1 MPDGKSKCKKKCINL
16 CSAEMYCVKKKIVE
30 QEKLN

>member
-1 MPDGKSKCKKKCINL
+1 MPDGKSKCQKKCINL
-16 CSAEMYCVKKKIVE
+16 CSAEMYCVKKIVE